1 MKKNDLQWYQKNDV
15 PEAVIKRA
23 DEIASLVEKFY
34 GIIIDELFISNTV
47 NEETVEFTSLWLFT
61 KEDVV
66 ECKHF
71 LTRSDIDIARYGKNV
86 TYINYLF
93 DDFGTV
99 ETTGPLSTIKLN
111 VSLGQ
116 GMKCVLNAVGNNCDK
131 LKSIASRFMAEYKA
145 SKL

>member
-1 MKKNDLQWYQKNDV
+1 MVKDSLKWYQKAGV
-15 PEAVIKRA
+15 PEVVLKRA
-23 DEIASLVEKFY
+23 EEITILIEKFY
-34 GIIIDELFISNTV
+34 GIVIEDLFISNIV
-47 NEETVEFTSLWLFT
+47 NEDSIEYTSLWLFT

-93 DDFGTV
+93 DDFKSI
-99 ETTGPLSTIKLN
+99 ETQGSSSNIKLN

-116 GMKCVLNAVGNNCDK
+116 GMKCILNAVGSNCER
-131 LKSIASRFMAEYKA
+131 LIGIASRFMEEYKNT
-145 SKL
+145 KI